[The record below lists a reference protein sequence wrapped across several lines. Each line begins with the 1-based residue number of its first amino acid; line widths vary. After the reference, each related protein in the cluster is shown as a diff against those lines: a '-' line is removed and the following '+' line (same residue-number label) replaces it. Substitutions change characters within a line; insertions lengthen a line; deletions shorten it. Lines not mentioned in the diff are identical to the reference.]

1 MVMKLT
7 TLLIFI
13 GLLQV
18 SATTLAQRIN
28 LSEKNVS
35 IEKLFKKLENQ
46 SGYTFLYK
54 AGTLRDLPNVNVQI
68 NDATINEVLDK
79 CFENKPL
86 EYLII
91 DKSIVIKRKE
101 ELIQAK
107 ENPATPISGKV
118 VDERGMPLPG
128 VTIKVKGA
136 NLAWTTDKN
145 GDFNALIVTPNAVL
159 QFSFIGFITRE
170 IAVKDI
176 KSPFTIEMKG
186 SVGSLDEVQ
195 VMAYGRTTRRFQ
207 TGSVV
212 QIDAVEIAKNPVPN
226 VLQAL
231 QGHVPGTFIQQNT
244 GLPGGSFNVAVR
256 AGSSISGGNGNAP
269 PLYIVDGVAY
279 PAGQNLPLLFQG
291 GVNGANQGPLRG
303 GNALNYLNSN
313 EIESVTILKDADATS
328 IYGSRGAYGVII
340 ITTKKG
346 IAGPP
351 KLNLNI
357 YSGVTLRG
365 TTPDL
370 LNTEQYLMLRREA
383 FKNDGAVPGVTDLDL
398 NGTWPQN
405 RYTNWTDELT
415 GNYATT
421 TNANLSYSGGS
432 NLVAYR
438 VSGNFSQQNSIQKQG
453 GSVKNGGLT
462 VDVNSTT
469 PDKKFT
475 VDVKSSFSS
484 DVNTLIPFD
493 FNNGS
498 SPLSYGGSG
507 LLTAPNAPPLFLPDG
522 TLNWE
527 TGSNPA
533 SAVNMLSRIV
543 TNNLLSTSSISY
555 KPVKGL
561 SLNAVVGYNLFT
573 GRELSAA
580 PSTAFNP
587 ALGAST
593 VSLSTYSIGNNYQTR
608 TWNVDVNAAYE
619 THLGSKGELETRI
632 GGTTQDVLANTSV
645 IRGSNYLV
653 DALIRNP
660 AAGGNAPIVSYN
672 QTPTRYIGYFAH
684 AKYTWDQK
692 YILSLN
698 GRYDGSTKFGPN
710 KRYGAYGSVGV
721 GWIFTEEALLKK
733 IEFWDFGKIR
743 ANYGTSGGDNIGN
756 YGYLPYYNSTTAY
769 AGNTSLT
776 PSSLANPSLHWEMKK
791 ELNIGLDLGF
801 FKDRITF
808 TGDWYKTRTSNQLIG
823 QSLTSITGFQ
833 SYTVNSDALIQTTGF
848 ELSLTTVNLKYKDF
862 SWSTT
867 FNISTP
873 RSKLISYP
881 GLNLLALNS
890 NYVIGKPVTGIKLY
904 KYAGVNPQTG
914 NYNFTNRDGVTAE
927 YWPLFSPVKLDQ
939 IRDKTEFVDLA
950 PKYYGGFG
958 NSFRY
963 KGFNLDVF
971 FEFKNRIGNNLLG
984 SQTMLPG
991 YFNINTST
999 EYLKRWQNPGDI
1011 TNIPKVSQNGLT
1023 ALFEQAQFQQSS
1035 GAYSKIIYARLSNLN
1050 FSYMLPQSVNK
1061 KLRLTNLTVFLR
1073 GQNLLTISNQKYK
1086 GLDPENLIFGA
1097 TPPLRVFTA
1106 GLNVTL

>member
-1 MVMKLT
+1 MKLT

-18 SATTLAQRIN
+18 SATTLAQHIN
-28 LSEKNVS
+28 LSEKNIS
-35 IEKLFKKLENQ
+35 IEKLFKKLEGQ
-46 SGYTFLYK
+46 SDYTFLYK
-54 AGTLRDLPNVNVQI
+54 SEILKGLPNLDVKI
-68 NDATINEVLDK
+68 NDATIHEVLDK

-86 EYLII
+86 EYLVI
-91 DKSIVIKRKE
+91 DKSIVINRK
-101 ELIQAK
+101 AD
-107 ENPATPISGKV
+107 PAVSTTDPNTLVSGKV
-118 VDERGMPLPG
+118 VDEHGLPLPG
-128 VTIKVKGA
+128 VTIKVKGMSF
-136 NLAWTTDKN
+136 AWTTDKY
-145 GDFNALIVTPNAVL
+145 GMFNALVITPNAVL
-159 QFSFIGFITRE
+159 QFSFIGYITKE
-170 IAVKDI
+170 IEVKDI
-176 KSPFTIEMKG
+176 KSPLIVEMKE

-195 VMAYGRTTRRFQ
+195 VLAYGHTTRRFQ

-212 QIDAVEIAKNPVPN
+212 QIDAAEIEKNPVPN

-231 QGHVPGTFIQQNT
+231 QGHLPGTFIQQNT

-256 AGSSISGGNGNAP
+256 AGSSISSGNGNVA

-291 GVNGANQGPLRG
+291 GVNSANLGPLRG

-313 EIESVTILKDADATS
+313 EIESVTVLKDADATS
-328 IYGSRGAYGVII
+328 IYGSRGAYGVVI

-346 IAGPP
+346 VAGPP

-370 LNTEQYLMLRREA
+370 LNTDQYLMLRREA
-383 FKNDGAVPGVTDLDL
+383 FKNDGATPGVTDLDL

-405 RYTNWTDELT
+405 RYTNWTNELT
-415 GNYATT
+415 GSYAAT
-421 TNANLSYSGGS
+421 TNANLAYSGGS
-432 NLVAYR
+432 NTLAYR
-438 VSGNFSQQNSIQKQG
+438 ISGNFGKQNSIQKQG
-453 GSVKNGGLT
+453 GDVKNGGLT

-469 PDKKFT
+469 PDKKLT
-475 VDVKSSFSS
+475 VDVRSSFSS
-484 DVNTLIPFD
+484 DINTLTPFD

-498 SPLSYGGSG
+498 GPLSYGGSG

-527 TGSNPA
+527 NGNNPA
-533 SAVNMLSRIV
+533 SAVNLISRIV
-543 TNNLLSTSSISY
+543 TNNLLSTSTIAY
-555 KPVKGL
+555 KPIKGL
-561 SLNAVVGYNLFT
+561 SINAVVGYNLLT

-587 ALGAST
+587 ALGPSNVA
-593 VSLSTYSIGNNYQTR
+593 LSTYSIGNNYQTR

-619 THLGSKGELETRI
+619 TRLGNKGELETRI

-645 IRGSNYLV
+645 IRGSNYQL
-653 DALIRNP
+653 DALIRDP
-660 AAGGNAPIVSYN
+660 AAGGNTPIVNYN
-672 QTPTRYIGYFAH
+672 QVPTRYIGYFAH

-710 KRYGAYGSVGV
+710 KRYGAYGSVG
-721 GWIFTEEALLKK
+721 GAWIFTEEAFFKK
-733 IEFWDFGKIR
+733 IKFWDFGKIR
-743 ANYGTSGGDNIGN
+743 ASYGTSGGDNISN
-756 YGYLPYYNSTTAY
+756 YTYLPYFSTTQSY
-769 AGNTSLT
+769 AGYTSIA

-791 ELNIGLDLGF
+791 ELNLGLDLNF
-801 FKDRITF
+801 LKDRIIF
-808 TGDWYKTRTSNQLIG
+808 SGDWYRTRTSNQLVS

-833 SYTVNSDALIQTTGF
+833 SYSVNSDALIQTTGF

-881 GLNLLALNS
+881 GTNLIALNS
-890 NYVIGKPVTGIKLY
+890 NYVIGQPVTGVKLY
-904 KYAGVNPQTG
+904 NYAGVNPQTG
-914 NYNFTNRDGVTAE
+914 NYNFTNRNGVTAE

-939 IRDKTEFVDLA
+939 TLDKTAFIDLA

-963 KGFNLDVF
+963 KRFNLDVF
-971 FEFKNRIGNNLLG
+971 FEFKNRMGNNLIG

-1011 TNIPKVSQNGLT
+1011 TNIPKVSQNALT
-1023 ALFEQAQFQQSS
+1023 ALFEQTQFQQSS
-1035 GAYSKIIYARLSNLN
+1035 GAYSRIIYARLTNLN
-1050 FSYMLPQSVNK
+1050 FSYMLAESVNK
-1061 KLRLTNLTVFLR
+1061 KLGLTNLTMFLR

-1106 GLNVTL
+1106 GLNVAL